1 MARERDE
8 EQGVSLSTADG
19 IESGGIFG
27 PGPAKIV
34 KARFAEFEYKK
45 KNQQRGTKAP
55 VLLVVYERDGEEER
69 VPYSVGSGWGIS
81 KDGLRLIPR
90 NGQTGLPTNCNA
102 MIYLESME
110 TKGGMPQRYLQT
122 PDQLDGV
129 ELTLIA
135 KPIERDFSED
145 KGGTKKKTLLI
156 VKSVE
161 SAPWLDGDDSADEKP
176 AKGKNR
182 GKSDD
187 DDDNNDADEKPTKR
201 GSSKKDDD
209 DDEDEKPKGKSDKGG
224 KGKKDDDDDNDDVEE
239 EAREALIEV
248 LESKSPIRQSEIEAE
263 VRARLKGNPQ
273 RNVIAARCSE
283 DDFLNTEKGWS
294 FDEKK
299 GKITLD
305 N

>member
-209 DDEDEKPKGKSDKGG
+209 DD
-224 KGKKDDDDDNDDVEE
+224 NDDVEE